1 MYAQKLKNAF
11 VESFFRTCLHGNE
24 FDHKSNSYFGTF
36 ELVLQNIDGVEM
48 GETRE
53 RYRIIL
59 KNNLNEPLNVTMTL
73 IDSEDAPTGEDNI
86 GKDIK
91 VLVRGE
97 PNEFDLSYGYTSMEK
112 NKAISYALK
121 STGAIGAASSQ
132 QIILGVDRTNS
143 TGNPSIRSKSTKRRW
158 EEPSAN
164 GSRGSVEIGG
174 GGR

>member
-1 MYAQKLKNAF
+1 M
-11 VESFFRTCLHGNE
+11 
-24 FDHKSNSYFGTF
+24 
-36 ELVLQNIDGVEM
+36 LQNIDGIEM

-73 IDSEDAPTGEDNI
+73 IDSEDAPAGEDNI

-97 PNEFDLSYGYTSMEK
+97 PNVIDLTYGYTSMEK

-121 STGAIGAASSQ
+121 STGAIGAASSVEERV
-132 QIILGVDRTNS
+132 LEPEPATS
-143 TGNPSIRSKSTKRRW
+143 LPPSILWRLTRGH
-158 EEPSAN
+158 EM
-164 GSRGSVEIGG
+164 GSVA
-174 GGR
+174 R